1 MRKAL
6 TELDHRLLALV
17 RANGRESFV
26 NLAEALGS
34 SEGTVRAHI
43 KRLTDQGV
51 ICRFTVRTRGANLKA
66 LIEIQS
72 DTNVH
77 TSDLTQRIAD
87 WPGVEVVYEVSGNED
102 LIVIAEAD
110 DTDQLDE
117 IIEKIRKLPNVR
129 STRSRL
135 ILKETA

>member
-1 MRKAL
+1 MNKAL
-6 TELDHRLLALV
+6 TELDRRLLTLL

-43 KRLTDQGV
+43 RRLTDQGV
-51 ICRFTVRTRGANLKA
+51 IHRFTVRTRGANLKA

-72 DTNVH
+72 DINVD
-77 TSDLTQRIAD
+77 TSDLTQCIAA
-87 WPGVEVVYEVSGNED
+87 WPGVEVVYEVSGHED
-102 LIVIAEAD
+102 LVVVAEAD
-110 DTDQLDE
+110 DTDELNE
-117 IIEKIRKLPNVR
+117 IIDNIRKLPNVR